1 VVNVLVVTSEA
12 VPFAKTGGLG
22 DVCGALPVELA
33 RQGQRP
39 AVIMPGY
46 RQAYA
51 AGHTIEPLG
60 IELEIPI
67 GSKTVKGSLERGWLP
82 GGRVPVYFVR
92 QDEYFDRDALYG
104 TPAGDYQDNCERFVF
119 FCRAVMEAIRLV
131 DLPVDVLHCNDWQTA
146 LVCAYLRI
154 EYRAVPR
161 YENIASLLTIHN
173 MAFQGRFWHWD
184 MLLTGLDW
192 KYFNWRE
199 MEYFGDLNLMKTGL
213 VFADGLSTVSRR
225 YAEEIQTQEFGCGLE
240 GVLYQRRDHL
250 TGILNGVDYS
260 QWDPATDKHLV
271 VPYTPATVKE
281 GKARA
286 KEALQVELGLPVAPE
301 VPVVGMVG
309 RMTDQKG
316 WDLIVKVMSEWVQTT
331 DVQWVALG
339 TGEPKY
345 EQQIEAIA
353 KRVPRRVA
361 ARIGFS
367 DPLAH
372 RIEAGADMFLMPSR
386 YEPCGLNQMYSLKY
400 GTPPV
405 VRATGGLADTITNA
419 TDENLAAGTANG
431 FSFHEASVLALSET
445 LRRAY
450 DMYRTRPEQWDRL
463 IETGMSQD
471 WSWRRSAEQYV
482 ELYQR
487 LLARRRSP
495 ALAAN

>member
-1 VVNVLVVTSEA
+1 
-12 VPFAKTGGLG
+12 
-22 DVCGALPVELA
+22 
-33 RQGQRP
+33 
-39 AVIMPGY
+39 
-46 RQAYA
+46 
-51 AGHTIEPLG
+51 
-60 IELEIPI
+60 
-67 GSKTVKGSLERGWLP
+67 
-82 GGRVPVYFVR
+82 
-92 QDEYFDRDALYG
+92 
-104 TPAGDYQDNCERFVF
+104 
-119 FCRAVMEAIRLV
+119 
-131 DLPVDVLHCNDWQTA
+131 
-146 LVCAYLRI
+146 
-154 EYRAVPR
+154 
-161 YENIASLLTIHN
+161 
-173 MAFQGRFWHWD
+173 
-184 MLLTGLDW
+184 
-192 KYFNWRE
+192 
-199 MEYFGDLNLMKTGL
+199 
-213 VFADGLSTVSRR
+213 
-225 YAEEIQTQEFGCGLE
+225 
-240 GVLYQRRDHL
+240 
-250 TGILNGVDYS
+250 
-260 QWDPATDKHLV
+260 
-271 VPYTPATVKE
+271 
-281 GKARA
+281 
-286 KEALQVELGLPVAPE
+286 LPVAPE

-353 KRVPRRVA
+353 QRVPRRVA

-405 VRATGGLADTITNA
+405 VRATGGLADTIMNA